1 MIFSPSNQF
10 IVYGIKARSSE
21 LTTQVQTKQP
31 DPGTGGNNSIDVD
44 LTIYNVIGTAMN
56 IMIDTVRG
64 KVPIFA
70 MGNSEAI
77 GIARGA
83 QFISGSIDSV
93 VIDLSVL
100 NDMLATQKSYITEIE
115 KKLLDGIIPEDDV
128 IEVEK
133 RIYGNTVKLYQVLEN
148 QLDSILLDELSVVQA
163 NPLPKDGNVYYSAL
177 KLIDVEFHSYSYAK
191 RSTDVVQLERLEFI
205 ARTIYPFTL
214 NMMDKDG
221 NVIKI

>member
-1 MIFSPSNQF
+1 
-10 IVYGIKARSSE
+10 
-21 LTTQVQTKQP
+21 
-31 DPGTGGNNSIDVD
+31 
-44 LTIYNVIGTAMN
+44 MN

-148 QLDSILLDELSVVQA
+148 QLDSILLDELSVV
-163 NPLPKDGNVYYSAL
+163 
-177 KLIDVEFHSYSYAK
+177 
-191 RSTDVVQLERLEFI
+191 
-205 ARTIYPFTL
+205 
-214 NMMDKDG
+214 
-221 NVIKI
+221 